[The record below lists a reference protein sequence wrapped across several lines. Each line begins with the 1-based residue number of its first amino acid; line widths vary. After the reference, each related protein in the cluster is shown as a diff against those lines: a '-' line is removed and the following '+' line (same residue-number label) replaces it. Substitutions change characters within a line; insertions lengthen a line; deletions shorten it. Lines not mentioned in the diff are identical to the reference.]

1 MVGRLGRATGIMPP
15 RAGIAEAMGEPIMP
29 PPIAF
34 FTEPPFL
41 SFNSIE
47 GSVVSILTIG
57 LN

>member
-1 MVGRLGRATGIMPP
+1 MPP
-15 RAGIAEAMGEPIMP
+15 RAGIAEPIGDAIGAP
-29 PPIAF
+29 IEPPIAF
-34 FTEPPFL
+34 FTDPPFL

>member
-1 MVGRLGRATGIMPP
+1 MPP
-15 RAGIAEAMGEPIMP
+15 RAGIEDAIEASMGIPIE

-34 FTEPPFL
+34 FTDPPFL